1 MRQSCICNYH
11 ITSVS
16 TPLFVEHLPI
26 GTRCGVGTVVRL
38 DLEVIEN
45 NGHLLV
51 VLGQKQIG
59 TVRVRR
65 IVGGIT
71 RTVQFATLLRA
82 AHVGEAACAVW
93 CRRAGYLVL
102 RLECVL
108 ALEATPLQL
117 TRAEDHGQ
125 PWPIANHALRFV
137 AAQLIV
143 ELVIRV
149 RSLLSLQIDF

>member
-1 MRQSCICNYH
+1 M
-11 ITSVS
+11 
-16 TPLFVEHLPI
+16 
-26 GTRCGVGTVVRL
+26 
-38 DLEVIEN
+38 IEN

-51 VLGQKQIG
+51 VLGQEQIG

-71 RTVQFATLLRA
+71 RTVQFAALLRA
-82 AHVGEAACAVW
+82 AHVGEAAGAVW
-93 CRRAGYLVL
+93 CRCAGYLIL

-117 TRAEDHGQ
+117 TRAEDHRQ
-125 PWPIANHALRFV
+125 PRPIANYALRFI
-137 AAQLIV
+137 AAQLVV